1 MFLVHTLLV
10 MAWKVK
16 SVFFFFNYY
25 YYFMHNFV
33 VRRLHIHFSSATDEK
48 LFLQRLLE
56 STQDTEVHVNSIKLV
71 N

>member
-1 MFLVHTLLV
+1 M
-10 MAWKVK
+10 
-16 SVFFFFNYY
+16 FFFFNYY